1 MIFLVPNLFYMFGKI
16 FASFILIAVL
26 YIFGVFFAPN
36 LSDSVAEKL
45 GIMSVNTTLRQLKN
59 GADTTSET
67 LLQIKDASGIISSA
81 RDAVHKTVEGVET
94 TKQMINQKVQQG
106 ERVVDSVKKTQESF
120 TELQNN
126 VSELTSFSGSVTL
139 SGAQK

>member
-1 MIFLVPNLFYMFGKI
+1 MFGKI
-16 FASFILIAVL
+16 FASFILITVL
-26 YIFGVFFAPN
+26 YVFGVFFAPN

-67 LLQIKDASGIISSA
+67 LLQIKDASEMINSA
-81 RDAVHKTVEGVET
+81 RDAVNKTVESVET

-106 ERVVDSVKKTQESF
+106 EKVVDSVKKTQESI
-120 TELQNN
+120 TELRNN
-126 VSELTSFSGSVTL
+126 VSELTSFSGAVTL
-139 SGAQK
+139 SGTQK